1 MSSAYSG
8 RLAIAHRLS
17 HKFDTGHGPPPAS
30 TSSHFRG
37 SRAESQAKAP
47 SDRLV
52 SLFVSVF
59 ECESTGE
66 S

>member
-17 HKFDTGHGPPPAS
+17 HKFDTQGPPAS
-30 TSSHFRG
+30 TSHFQGNRTV
-37 SRAESQAKAP
+37 SQAKAP

-66 S
+66 L